1 MRSIRPIPRSALPD
15 VMTVRTPLPD
25 GTFDEPQIIAN
36 VRFERTQ
43 KVSDDDHRSADAGGG
58 TVFVDAVNSIGAFEV
73 AAGSRVAV
81 GGRSMYVAES
91 HACCDLFEREA
102 RMEDEERGT
111 VTVAVLVVRDVE
123 AIAEADA
130 QACERWI
137 RAYGWELVAENGS
150 WRICGL
156 DTTMPSF
163 KERDGSG
170 RFVYEFDVRLTVVR
184 SL

>member
-73 AAGSRVAV
+73 AAGSRVPLAADPCTWPSRTPAATCS
-81 GGRSMYVAES
+81 G
-91 HACCDLFEREA
+91 AC
-102 RMEDEERGT
+102 
-111 VTVAVLVVRDVE
+111 
-123 AIAEADA
+123 
-130 QACERWI
+130 
-137 RAYGWELVAENGS
+137 
-150 WRICGL
+150 
-156 DTTMPSF
+156 TTGNS
-163 KERDGSG
+163 R
-170 RFVYEFDVRLTVVR
+170 
-184 SL
+184 